1 MRMDCPPGADER
13 QATCPVEV
21 TLGLI
26 DGKWKGVVLFHLGDG
41 TLRFN
46 ELRRRVR
53 GATQRVLTRQLRELE
68 ADGLVTR
75 TVYAEVPPRVE
86 YRLSAKGE
94 TLRPIIAALKA
105 WGMAHIEET
114 AAAAAGRD
122 ERNAA

>member
-1 MRMDCPPGADER
+1 MDCPPTGDAPH
-13 QATCPVEV
+13 ATCPVEV

-68 ADGLVTR
+68 ADGLVIR

-86 YRLSAKGE
+86 YSLTHFGQSLG
-94 TLRPIIAALKA
+94 PIIMAMREWGAEYMETVKDLK
-105 WGMAHIEET
+105 T
-114 AAAAAGRD
+114 QSL
-122 ERNAA
+122 ERVPAN

>member
-1 MRMDCPPGADER
+1 MDCPPRDYEPH
-13 QATCPVEV
+13 ATCPVED

-26 DGKWKGVVLFHLGDG
+26 DGKWKGVVLYHLGDG

-46 ELRRRVR
+46 ALRRRVR
-53 GATQRVLTRQLRELE
+53 GVTQRVLTRQLRELE

-86 YRLSAKGE
+86 YSLSEKGE

-105 WGMAHIEET
+105 WGVTHIAETEAPERREERT
-114 AAAAAGRD
+114 AA
-122 ERNAA
+122 

>member
-1 MRMDCPPGADER
+1 MHCPPADNAPY
-13 QATCPVEV
+13 ATCPVEV

-105 WGMAHIEET
+105 WGMAHIAET
-114 AAAAAGRD
+114 EAARQD
-122 ERNAA
+122 QRNAA

>member
-1 MRMDCPPGADER
+1 MDCPPTRVAPH
-13 QATCPVEV
+13 ATCPVEV
-21 TLGLI
+21 TLELI
-26 DGKWKGVVLFHLGDG
+26 DGKWKGVVLFHLCDG

-46 ELRRRVR
+46 ELRRRVH

-68 ADGLVTR
+68 ADGLVIR

-105 WGMAHIEET
+105 WGLAHIAET
-114 AAAAAGRD
+114 EAAGRRE
-122 ERNAA
+122 ERTAA

>member
-1 MRMDCPPGADER
+1 MDCPPTADAPY
-13 QATCPVEV
+13 ATCPVEV

-68 ADGLVTR
+68 ADGLVIR
-75 TVYAEVPPRVE
+75 TIYAEVPPRVE

-105 WGMAHIEET
+105 WGLAHVAETEAVARQEERT
-114 AAAAAGRD
+114 AA
-122 ERNAA
+122 

>member
-1 MRMDCPPGADER
+1 MHCPPGTDDPHS
-13 QATCPVEV
+13 TFPVEV

-68 ADGLVTR
+68 ADGLVVR
-75 TVYAEVPPRVE
+75 TIYAEVPPRVE

-105 WGMAHIEET
+105 WGMAHIAET
-114 AAAAAGRD
+114 EAAARQD